1 MNKKVLITGYSGFVG
16 RNLAEFLHQKVQIQG
31 LSRSAENKPDLL
43 DELITWDELSVEKL
57 SGTDCVVHLA
67 GKAHDLKN
75 ASNAAEYFTVNTGLT
90 KTLFDLFIKSSAS
103 DFIYFSSVKAVADSV
118 EGTLTETA
126 VPDPKTPYGQ
136 SKQQAEHYLLKTPL
150 APGKR
155 LFIIRPCMIHGPGNK
170 GNLNLLYKFVVK
182 RIPYPFAAFA
192 NKRSF
197 LSVDNLSYI
206 IERIIANGAIPG
218 GIYNLADDES
228 LSTNE
233 VVKIISET
241 SGVKEKLWRIS
252 PSLLRAVASV
262 GDRLHLPLNS
272 ERLKKLT
279 ESYIVSND
287 KIKKALQINHL
298 PLSPKDGLRKTI
310 ASFGSARL

>member
-16 RNLAEFLHQKVQIQG
+16 RNLAEYLHQKVQIQG

-43 DELITWDELSVEKL
+43 NEVFTWDELSVEKL
-57 SGTDCVVHLA
+57 SGINSIVHLA

-75 ASNAAEYFTVNTGLT
+75 TSDAAEYFTNNTGLT

-118 EGTLTETA
+118 DGTLTETA
-126 VPDPKTPYGQ
+126 VSNPKTPYGQ
-136 SKQQAEHYLLKTPL
+136 SKQQAEDYLLKMTLP
-150 APGKR
+150 PDKR

-197 LSVDNLSYI
+197 LSIDNLSYI
-206 IERIIANGAIPG
+206 IERILADGTIPG

-241 SGVKEKLWRIS
+241 SGVKDKLWRIS
-252 PSLLRAVASV
+252 PRLLRTAAYV
-262 GDRLHLPLNS
+262 GDKLHLPLNS

-287 KIKKALQINHL
+287 KIKKALQITHL
-298 PLSPKDGLRKTI
+298 PLSSKDGLRKTI
-310 ASFGSARL
+310 ASFGSARG